1 MSRRQRKSRAFPQG
15 NPLFIVVNVAMF
27 WVSMAIAATALWP
40 IYRSTALLILVAGA
54 LALGTIIAVVGAYF
68 RWPAVVTMLVTTAGF
83 LLVGVPLAVPS
94 RTQYGVLPTLGGL
107 TDLVT
112 GVALGWKQLLTI
124 TLPVGSYQALLVPAL
139 VLVLLATVIG
149 LSVALR
155 STRGEIAAAFPV
167 LVFLVATA
175 FGPKFPDRPL
185 VTPIALLVTV
195 LLWLVWLRWYRRRIA
210 VNSLLARSTDAA
222 STGRALDAGVA
233 GLRTAVSAA
242 VILAVASTAAI
253 GAVTLAP
260 PAADRTVLRTA
271 IVQPFDPRDYV
282 SPLSAFRSYW
292 QPATVDSTLFQ
303 VTGLPQG
310 GRIRLAT
317 LDTYNGVVYSVGSS
331 RVTSQSGSFTRV
343 PSTFDQSAVDGTQ
356 QELEVTIREYSGV
369 WLPTTGQFEAVD
381 FTGADA
387 ATLRDGFYY
396 NNVSGTAAVVEGLVS
411 GDSYTLSAIAPRQPS
426 VSALAGL
433 DPGSA
438 IVPTPQDV
446 PDELTASLEEYTAG
460 ISGAGNRLV
469 AALAGLTTDGY
480 ISHGID
486 ADEPASRSG
495 HAADRISQLFT
506 DPRMIGDAEQ
516 YAVSAA
522 LMADDLG
529 FPSRVVMGFLPKGDR
544 VTGADVTA
552 WIEINTA
559 QFGWVTIDPNPPVRD
574 IPEEIPQETSQI
586 ARPQT
591 IVPPPVLEPD
601 RFDRQLTPDTEQQRT
616 PDVNLALQIV
626 LAVLRV
632 LGVVA
637 IAAAVVLAPF
647 LVIVAAKVRRRQQR
661 QNASTPIQRVSG
673 GWQEFEDAVIDHGL
687 RPEAASTRTEFAM
700 VAGGVQSAVL
710 AAIADRAT
718 FAPDAPSGTDADNV
732 WRAVDELQAS
742 LDDGLTRWQRIKAR
756 ISLRSLGGYSV
767 KKFFSR

>member
-1 MSRRQRKSRAFPQG
+1 MSGRQRNTRGFSPAS
-15 NPLFIVVNVAMF
+15 PLFIVVNVAMF
-27 WVSMAIAATALWP
+27 WVSTAIAATALWP
-40 IYRSTALLILVAGA
+40 IYRSTALVILVGSA
-54 LALGTIIAVVGAYF
+54 LGFGTIIAVIGAYF
-68 RWPAVVTMLVTTAGF
+68 RWPSPVVMAATVAAF
-83 LLVGVPLAVPS
+83 LLIGVPLAVPAK
-94 RTQYGVLPTLGGL
+94 TQYGVLPTTGGL
-107 TDLVT
+107 VDLVT

-124 TLPVGSYQALLVPAL
+124 TLPVGDYEALLVPAL
-139 VLVLLATVIG
+139 VLILISTVVG

-155 STRGEIAAAFPV
+155 STRAGIAAVFPV

-185 VTPIALLVTV
+185 VTPIALLVAV
-195 LLWLVWLRWYRRRIA
+195 LLWLVWLRWFRRRIA
-210 VNSLLARSTDAA
+210 VNSLLAQSTDAA
-222 STGRALDAGVA
+222 SLDRAPDAGVA
-233 GLRTAVSAA
+233 GLRTALSAA

-253 GAVTLAP
+253 GAVTVAP
-260 PAADRTVLRTA
+260 PAADRTVLRTT

-282 SPLSAFRSYW
+282 SPLSVFRSYW

-303 VTGLPQG
+303 VQGLPDG

-343 PSTFDQSAVDGTQ
+343 PSTFDQSAVDGTE
-356 QELEVTIREYSGV
+356 QELEVTIRGYSGV

-381 FTGADA
+381 FLSADGAS
-387 ATLRDGFYY
+387 LRDGFYY
-396 NNVSGTAAVVEGLVS
+396 NNVSGTAAVVGGLVS
-411 GDSYTLSAIAPRQPS
+411 GDSYTLSAVTPRQPAES
-426 VSALAGL
+426 ELATL

-438 IVPTPQDV
+438 STPNPQDV
-446 PDELTASLEEYTAG
+446 PDQLTASLEEYTSG

-469 AALAGLTTDGY
+469 AALAGLKSDGY
-480 ISHGID
+480 ISHGIG

-522 LMADDLG
+522 LMANDVG
-529 FPSRVVMGFLPKGDR
+529 FPSRVVIGFLPKGER
-544 VTGADVTA
+544 VTGADVSA

-559 QFGWVTIDPNPPVRD
+559 QFGWVTIDPNPLIRD
-574 IPEEIPQETSQI
+574 IPEEIPEENSQI

-601 RFDRQLTPDTEQQRT
+601 RFDRQFTPETEQQRI
-616 PDVNLALQIV
+616 PDVNLALQAV

-632 LGVVA
+632 LGWVSF
-637 IAAAVVLAPF
+637 AAAVVLAPF
-647 LVIVAAKVRRRQQR
+647 VVIVAAKFRRRQLR
-661 QNASTPIQRVSG
+661 RNASTPIQRISG
-673 GWQEFEDAVIDHGL
+673 GWQEFENAVVDHGL
-687 RPEAASTRTEFAM
+687 SPEAASTRSEFAM
-700 VAGGVQSAVL
+700 VAGGIQSAVL
-710 AAIADRAT
+710 ASIADRAI

-742 LDDGLTRWQRIKAR
+742 LDDGLTRWQRTKAR

-767 KKFFSR
+767 KNFFSR

>member
-1 MSRRQRKSRAFPQG
+1 MSRGQRNSRGFSPAS
-15 NPLFIVVNVAMF
+15 PLFIAVNVAMF
-27 WVSMAIAATALWP
+27 WVSTGIAATALWP
-40 IYRSTALLILVAGA
+40 IYRSTAIVILVGSA
-54 LALGTIIAVVGAYF
+54 LGFGTIIAVIGAYF
-68 RWPAVVTMLVTTAGF
+68 RWPSPVVMVATVAAF
-83 LLVGVPLAVPS
+83 LLVGVPLAVPAK
-94 RTQYGVLPTLGGL
+94 TQYGVLPTAGGL
-107 TDLVT
+107 VDLVT

-124 TLPVGSYQALLVPAL
+124 TLPVADYQALLVPAL
-139 VLVLLATVIG
+139 VLILTTTVVG

-185 VTPIALLVTV
+185 VTPIALLVAV
-195 LLWLVWLRWYRRRIA
+195 LLWLVWLRWYRRRTA
-210 VNSLLARSTDAA
+210 VNSLLAQSTDAA
-222 STGRALDAGVA
+222 SLDRSPDAGVA

-253 GAVTLAP
+253 GAVALVP

-292 QPATVDSTLFQ
+292 QPATIDSTLFQ
-303 VTGLPQG
+303 VRGLPEG

-343 PSTFDQSAVDGTQ
+343 PSTFDQSAVDGTA
-356 QELEVTIREYSGV
+356 QELEVTIRGYSGV
-369 WLPTTGQFEAVD
+369 WLPTTGLFEAVD
-381 FTGADA
+381 FTSADA

-396 NNVSGTAAVVEGLVS
+396 NNVSGTAAVVGGLVS
-411 GDSYTLSAIAPRQPS
+411 GDSYTLSAITPRQPTES
-426 VSALAGL
+426 ELATL

-438 IVPTPQDV
+438 SVPIPQDV
-446 PDELTASLEEYTAG
+446 PDQLTATLEGYTSG
-460 ISGAGNRLV
+460 VSGAGNRLV
-469 AALAGLTTDGY
+469 AALAGLKADGY
-480 ISHGID
+480 ISHGIGV
-486 ADEPASRSG
+486 DEPASRSG

-506 DPRMIGDAEQ
+506 DSRMIGDAEQ

-522 LMADDLG
+522 LMAKDLG
-529 FPSRVVMGFLPKGDR
+529 FPSRVVMGFLAKGEA
-544 VTGADVTA
+544 VTGADVSA

-559 QFGWVTIDPNPPVRD
+559 QFGWVTIDPNPLVRD
-574 IPEEIPQETSQI
+574 IPEEIPEETSQI

-616 PDVNLALQIV
+616 PDVNLALQAV

-632 LGVVA
+632 LGWVA

-647 LVIVAAKVRRRQQR
+647 LVIVAAKFRRRKLR
-661 QNASTPIQRVSG
+661 RNASTPIQRISG
-673 GWQEFEDAVIDHGL
+673 GWQEFENAVVDHGL
-687 RPEAASTRTEFAM
+687 SPEVASTRTEFAM
-700 VAGGVQSAVL
+700 AAGGVQSAVL
-710 AAIADRAT
+710 AAIADRAI

-756 ISLRSLGGYSV
+756 ISLRSLGGYSF
-767 KKFFSR
+767 KNFFSR